1 MPGQFVVKFLSESR
15 KRRAL
20 SMRSLHSNAGILEQY
35 LRVRAIRETSAFTV
49 KGSHNIGSGSP
60 TLRLYLEEREVDS
73 VSVPQPLVPELP
85 FEGCA

>member
-1 MPGQFVVKFLSESR
+1 
-15 KRRAL
+15 
-20 SMRSLHSNAGILEQY
+20 MRSLHSNAGILEQY

-73 VSVPQPLVPELP
+73 VSVPQPFVPELP
-85 FEGCA
+85 SKAVLDTRRTKTNIVHPTQNY